1 MVRDLEWSIGHS
13 LKNPAMNTLHTRH
26 DSLLGLGGLFVAT
39 ALLSLSA
46 LAATPTVSQQAA
58 EINAKFEQDK
68 ANCLVGKAGA
78 ERNACMKE
86 ATKARNSA
94 RNAPIYDDATYRHNK
109 FDRCRVLSGDEA
121 RDCFARMKGEGT
133 TSGSV
138 EGGGIYREKVTIE
151 VGPVPAAPAA
161 SAP

>member
-1 MVRDLEWSIGHS
+1 
-13 LKNPAMNTLHTRH
+13 MNTLDTRQR
-26 DSLLGLGGLFVAT
+26 SLLGLGGLFVAG
-39 ALLSLSA
+39 ALLSFSA
-46 LAATPTVSQQAA
+46 LAATPTASERAA

-68 ANCLVGKAGA
+68 ANCVSGKSGV
-78 ERNACMKE
+78 ERTACLKE

-133 TSGSV
+133 VSGSV
-138 EGGGIYREKVTIE
+138 EGGGLYREKVTIE
-151 VGPVPAAPAA
+151 VGPVPTPAA

>member
-1 MVRDLEWSIGHS
+1 
-13 LKNPAMNTLHTRH
+13 MNTLHTRH
-26 DSLLGLGGLFVAT
+26 DSLLGLGGLLIAG
-39 ALLSLSA
+39 ALLSFSALSA
-46 LAATPTVSQQAA
+46 TPAPTPSAQAA

-68 ANCLVGKAGA
+68 ANCLTGKAGA
-78 ERNACMKE
+78 ERNACMKA
-86 ATKARNSA
+86 ATKARSSA
-94 RNAPIYDDATYRHNK
+94 RNAPIYDDATYRHNR

-133 TSGSV
+133 TSGSA

-151 VGPVPAAPAA
+151 VGPVPTAPAPAAPAA

>member
-1 MVRDLEWSIGHS
+1 MS
-13 LKNPAMNTLHTRH
+13 TLHTRQH
-26 DSLLGLGGLFVAT
+26 SLLGRGGLLIAG
-39 ALLSLSA
+39 ALLSFSA
-46 LAATPTVSQQAA
+46 LSATPTVSAQQA

-68 ANCLVGKAGA
+68 ANCTFNKTGT
-78 ERNACMKE
+78 ERTACLKE

-138 EGGGIYREKVTIE
+138 EGGGLYREKVTIE
-151 VGPVPAAPAA
+151 VGPVPTPAA

>member
-1 MVRDLEWSIGHS
+1 
-13 LKNPAMNTLHTRH
+13 MNTLHTRH
-26 DSLLGLGGLFVAT
+26 DSLLGLGGLVIAG
-39 ALLSLSA
+39 ALLSFSALSA
-46 LAATPTVSQQAA
+46 APTPGAQAT

-68 ANCLVGKAGA
+68 ANCLAGKASA

-94 RNAPIYDDATYRHNK
+94 RNAPIYDDATYKHNK

-133 TSGSV
+133 VSGSV
-138 EGGGIYREKVTIE
+138 EGGGVLRETVTIE
-151 VGPVPAAPAA
+151 VGPVPTAPAQPASAA

>member
-1 MVRDLEWSIGHS
+1 
-13 LKNPAMNTLHTRH
+13 MNTLHTRH
-26 DSLLGLGGLFVAT
+26 DSLLGLGGLFAAT

-68 ANCLVGKAGA
+68 ANCLSGKAGPG
-78 ERNACMKE
+78 RTACLRE
-86 ATKARNSA
+86 ASKARSSA
-94 RNAPIYDDATYRHNK
+94 RNAPIHDAATYRDNK
-109 FDRCRVLSGDEA
+109 FDRCRALSGDEA

-133 TSGSV
+133 TSGSA
-138 EGGGIYREKVTIE
+138 EGGGIYREKMTTE
-151 VGPVPAAPAA
+151 VGPVPTVPAPAAPAA

>member
-1 MVRDLEWSIGHS
+1 
-13 LKNPAMNTLHTRH
+13 MNTLPTRQE
-26 DSLLGLGGLFVAT
+26 SLLGLGGLLVAG
-39 ALLSLSA
+39 ALLSFSALSA
-46 LAATPTVSQQAA
+46 TPAPTPSAQAA

-68 ANCLVGKAGA
+68 ANCLSGKTGA
-78 ERNACMKE
+78 ERTVCLNQ
-86 ATKARNSA
+86 ATRARTSA

-151 VGPVPAAPAA
+151 VGPVPTPAA

>member
-1 MVRDLEWSIGHS
+1 
-13 LKNPAMNTLHTRH
+13 MNTFQTRH
-26 DSLLGLGGLFVAT
+26 DSLLGLGGLCIAS

-46 LAATPTVSQQAA
+46 FAATPTASAQAA

-68 ANCLVGKAGA
+68 SNCLSGKAGA
-78 ERNACMKE
+78 ERTVCLRE
-86 ATKARNSA
+86 ASKARNSA
-94 RNAPIYDDATYRHNK
+94 RNAPIYDDATYRHNR

-138 EGGGIYREKVTIE
+138 EGGGLYREKVTIE
-151 VGPVPAAPAA
+151 VGSVPTPAA

>member
-1 MVRDLEWSIGHS
+1 MH
-13 LKNPAMNTLHTRH
+13 TLHTRQ
-26 DSLLGLGGLFVAT
+26 DSLLGLGGLFVAS
-39 ALLSLSA
+39 ALLSFSA
-46 LAATPTVSQQAA
+46 LAATPTVSAQAA

-68 ANCLVGKAGA
+68 LNCLSGKAGA
-78 ERNACMKE
+78 ERTVCLKE
-86 ATKARNSA
+86 ASKARNSA

-133 TSGSV
+133 ISGSV
-138 EGGGIYREKVTIE
+138 EGGGLYREKVTIE
-151 VGPVPAAPAA
+151 VGPVPTPAA

>member
-1 MVRDLEWSIGHS
+1 MF
-13 LKNPAMNTLHTRH
+13 TLHTHRH
-26 DSLLGLGGLFVAT
+26 SLLGRGGLFVAG
-39 ALLSLSA
+39 ALLSFSA
-46 LAATPTVSQQAA
+46 LSATPTVSEQAA

-68 ANCLVGKAGA
+68 ANCTFNKTGT
-78 ERNACMKE
+78 ERTVCLKE

-94 RNAPIYDDATYRHNK
+94 RNAPIYDSATYRHNK
-109 FDRCRVLSGDEA
+109 FDRCRVLRGDEA

-138 EGGGIYREKVTIE
+138 EGGGLYREKVTIE
-151 VGPVPAAPAA
+151 VGPVPTPAA

>member
-1 MVRDLEWSIGHS
+1 
-13 LKNPAMNTLHTRH
+13 MNTLHTRH
-26 DSLLGLGGLFVAT
+26 DSLLGLGGLFVAG
-39 ALLSLSA
+39 ALLSFSA
-46 LAATPTVSQQAA
+46 LAATPAPTPSAQAA

-68 ANCLVGKAGA
+68 ANCLATKAGA
-78 ERNACMKE
+78 ERTVCLNQ
-86 ATKARNSA
+86 ATRARTSA

-151 VGPVPAAPAA
+151 VGAVPTPTPAA

>member
-1 MVRDLEWSIGHS
+1 
-13 LKNPAMNTLHTRH
+13 MNTLHTRH
-26 DSLLGLGGLFVAT
+26 DSLLGLGGLFVAS

-46 LAATPTVSQQAA
+46 LAAAPTVGQQAA
-58 EINAKFEQDK
+58 EINTKFEQDK
-68 ANCLVGKAGA
+68 ATCLAGKAGA
-78 ERNACMKE
+78 ERNACMKA
-86 ATKARNSA
+86 ATRARSSA

-133 TSGSV
+133 VSGSV
-138 EGGGIYREKVTIE
+138 EGGGLLREKVTIE
-151 VGPVPAAPAA
+151 AGPVPTAPAPAA

>member
-1 MVRDLEWSIGHS
+1 MHT
-13 LKNPAMNTLHTRH
+13 PHTRQ
-26 DSLLGLGGLFVAT
+26 DSLLGLGGLFVAS

-46 LAATPTVSQQAA
+46 LAATPTPSAQAA

-68 ANCLVGKAGA
+68 ANCASAKAGA
-78 ERNACMKE
+78 ERTVCLNQ
-86 ATKARNSA
+86 ATRARDSA

-138 EGGGIYREKVTIE
+138 EGGGIYREKVTTE
-151 VGPVPAAPAA
+151 VGAAPTPAAAPAA

>member
-1 MVRDLEWSIGHS
+1 MH
-13 LKNPAMNTLHTRH
+13 TLHTRQ
-26 DSLLGLGGLFVAT
+26 DSLLGLGGLFVAS
-39 ALLSLSA
+39 ALLSFSV
-46 LAATPTVSQQAA
+46 LAATPTPSAQAA

-68 ANCLVGKAGA
+68 ASCGSGKTGA
-78 ERNACMKE
+78 ERAVCLKE
-86 ATKARNSA
+86 ASKARNSA

-138 EGGGIYREKVTIE
+138 EGGGLYREKVTIE
-151 VGPVPAAPAA
+151 VGPVPAPAA

>member
-1 MVRDLEWSIGHS
+1 
-13 LKNPAMNTLHTRH
+13 MNTLQTRQ
-26 DSLLGLGGLFVAT
+26 DSLLGLGGLLVAG
-39 ALLSLSA
+39 ALLSFSALSA
-46 LAATPTVSQQAA
+46 TPAPTPSAQAA

-68 ANCLVGKAGA
+68 ANCVSAKVGT
-78 ERNACMKE
+78 ERTVCLKQ
-86 ATKARNSA
+86 ATRARDSA

-151 VGPVPAAPAA
+151 VGAVPTPAAAPAA